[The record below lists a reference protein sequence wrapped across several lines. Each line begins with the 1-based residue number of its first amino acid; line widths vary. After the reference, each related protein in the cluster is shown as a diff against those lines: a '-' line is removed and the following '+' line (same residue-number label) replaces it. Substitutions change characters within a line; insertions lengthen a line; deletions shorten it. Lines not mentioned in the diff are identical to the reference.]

1 MASLITGS
9 ARLILS
15 MAESIAVK
23 DGYIAYMDTDSIFVS
38 TNKVKEIQD
47 FFRPLNPY
55 SVDTEM
61 FKIEEDDNHNPLD
74 NVMFYGI
81 SAKRYCLYKI
91 ENDKINI
98 LKYSTHGLGHLK
110 DIDGEQIRK
119 SILTKDF
126 KGYNDKI
133 AVSQITISK
142 PSILNRFKKMNSNKP
157 IEKQIKP
164 FNFMLIGSEKNDVIP
179 CLPYSKDF
187 NGLQYEKFVDNKSNT
202 SSDKLLLP
210 STEYWHTLE
219 DILTQYVRHNDNKF
233 DYDDEGI
240 AHRKHIIAD
249 RIRYIGKETNNLDE
263 TQITGIEEDDYLEYD
278 NLREFYNW
286 ILSLKAKDVKNK
298 RISQQ
303 ALYKIKTKIKNGK
316 HLNLK
321 VKVVKILLTLFKII
335 I

>member
-1 MASLITGS
+1 M
-9 ARLILS
+9 
-15 MAESIAVK
+15 
-23 DGYIAYMDTDSIFVS
+23 
-38 TNKVKEIQD
+38 
-47 FFRPLNPY
+47 LNPY
-55 SVDTEM
+55 SVDVEM
-61 FKIEEDDNHNPLD
+61 FKIEEDDNHKPLD

-110 DIDGEQIRK
+110 DIDGEQIWK

-126 KGYNDKI
+126 KGYSNRI
-133 AVSQITISK
+133 AISQITISK
-142 PSILNRFKKMNSNKP
+142 PSILNRFKKMNSNNP

-179 CLPYSKDF
+179 CLPYRKDF
-187 NGLQYEKFVDNKSNT
+187 NGIKYEKFVDYKSNT

-233 DYDDEGI
+233 DYDGEGI

-286 ILSLKAKDVKNK
+286 ILSLKPRDV
-298 RISQQ
+298 RDIGISQQ
-303 ALYKIKTKIKNGK
+303 ALYKIKTKIRSGK
-316 HLNLK
+316 HLNQRVK
-321 VKVVKILLTLFKII
+321 IVKVLLTLFKKQQILGKSKPCKSLLLNQ
-335 I
+335 